1 MQGIVT
7 TDAEPNP
14 RPPVLRGG
22 PLLRPH
28 RGHRVPAGP
37 EVAVDSP
44 GSVALRAGHQHVN
57 QGTET
62 AVNASTDAPIYEELV
77 EELGDVPGEV
87 RSAAEK
93 ELNRLQEVFGLER
106 PRKG

>member
-1 MQGIVT
+1 M
-7 TDAEPNP
+7 
-14 RPPVLRGG
+14 
-22 PLLRPH
+22 
-28 RGHRVPAGP
+28 
-37 EVAVDSP
+37 
-44 GSVALRAGHQHVN
+44 
-57 QGTET
+57 
-62 AVNASTDAPIYEELV
+62 NASTDAPIYEELV